1 MSLIGKVEGKCPE
14 GCEAADYEVVTFVS
28 GHEEEDLRLALLAC
42 ELNLVMC
49 QTCGKPFFPDTTLIY
64 SDLRLG
70 MTAFVFPESYKAEE
84 AKWRAKMAEDYAQ
97 MRGALGAKM
106 PLASVPEI
114 FFGYP
119 AIAAVLQ
126 AEDDREDE
134 AMVADYLLKGLGL
147 TRLDVDPAFARAR
160 SLPRFVPLKG
170 KDWSQAAARAGVDA
184 LLKANDRLV
193 SFAGWRDVAE
203 VPPRPLT

>member
-1 MSLIGKVEGKCPE
+1 MSLIGKVDGVCPA
-14 GCEAADYEVVTFVS
+14 GCEPAEYEVVTFVS

-49 QTCGKPFFPDTTLIY
+49 QTCSKPFFPDTTLIY
-64 SDLRLG
+64 SDLRIG

-84 AKWRAKMAEDYAQ
+84 AKWRTKMAEDYSQ
-97 MRGALGAKM
+97 MRGALGSKM

-170 KDWSQAAARAGVDA
+170 KAWSVEAAKAGVDA

-203 VPPRPLT
+203 APPRPLK

>member
-1 MSLIGKVEGKCPE
+1 MSIVGMVDGVCPQ
-14 GCEAADYEVVTFVS
+14 GCEPGEYEVVTFVD
-28 GHEEEDLRLALLAC
+28 GEKEEDLRLALLAC

-49 QTCGKPFFPDTTLIY
+49 RTCSKLFFPDVSLVY
-64 SDLRLG
+64 SDRRAGL
-70 MTAFVFPESYKAEE
+70 TAFVFPESYKAEE
-84 AKWRAKMAEDYAQ
+84 AKWRSKMASDYAQ
-97 MRGALGAKM
+97 MRGALGSKM

-114 FFGYP
+114 YFGYP
-119 AIAAVLQ
+119 AIAQALQ

-160 SLPRFVPLKG
+160 GLPRFVPLKG
-170 KDWSQAAARAGVDA
+170 TSWSRQAARDGVDA

-203 VPPRPLT
+203 APPTPLK